1 MTRGRI
7 PTQKL
12 TVLLLKKSVE
22 SPLHAVRKPQSLVRV
37 PLRND
42 APYEG
47 ELWYSRPRTRTPQWK
62 HFVEPVLEL
71 PLGELTTS
79 SVSAVLFVKAKRR
92 FFAFTFGY
100 GRNILK
106 PNCYERAFGLRVAL
120 NRIHHERL
128 RSMDLRT
135 YEDIMV
141 TTRKQTSRSAELA
154 AFGLDISRDL
164 LRAVTGEP
172 DDHAFAK
179 RLTGADALTFT
190 AQITAKNLGEKCV
203 EILHAFRDNRYKQ
216 HFEWVDHL
224 SEVKDP
230 HIVNMLNKALV
241 ETLKKRDTE
250 KLHLAPPEVIDWQSV
265 EKFRIGGTRREQ
277 YDDLDIDEYMQALGS
292 KIDEMTIEKLKSY
305 QVSVRWTGS
314 QDFQNKWSFFSC
326 IVWETNFNG
335 RLYALVEGRWFEIE
349 RNFANRVN
357 SFIASLPAPD
367 RPLPPARKNEREK
380 EYNRR
385 VSADSSTYV
394 CLDNV
399 LVRGEDMSTS
409 IEFCDLLSDQN
420 ELVYVKRKTRSA
432 TLSHLFAQGTVAA
445 RLFLQDANV
454 REQLHTKLAGM
465 RVNKKFRDLIPDR
478 STRPNPSDFKIVY
491 AIIAKLTRNWPL
503 SLPFFSQ
510 LNLMQNAKLLQGLG
524 YDVRLQCVDLLS
536 ESNG

>member
-1 MTRGRI
+1 
-7 PTQKL
+7 
-12 TVLLLKKSVE
+12 
-22 SPLHAVRKPQSLVRV
+22 
-37 PLRND
+37 
-42 APYEG
+42 
-47 ELWYSRPRTRTPQWK
+47 
-62 HFVEPVLEL
+62 
-71 PLGELTTS
+71 
-79 SVSAVLFVKAKRR
+79 
-92 FFAFTFGY
+92 
-100 GRNILK
+100 
-106 PNCYERAFGLRVAL
+106 
-120 NRIHHERL
+120 
-128 RSMDLRT
+128 
-135 YEDIMV
+135 
-141 TTRKQTSRSAELA
+141 
-154 AFGLDISRDL
+154 
-164 LRAVTGEP
+164 
-172 DDHAFAK
+172 
-179 RLTGADALTFT
+179 
-190 AQITAKNLGEKCV
+190 
-203 EILHAFRDNRYKQ
+203 
-216 HFEWVDHL
+216 
-224 SEVKDP
+224 
-230 HIVNMLNKALV
+230 MLNKALV

-478 STRPNPSDFKIVY
+478 STRPNPSNFKIVY